1 MVKYFVEIIANYF
14 AFQFVAHPNC
24 QQVLQMDWE
33 NGFHES
39 GKIFGSK
46 ILFLLGRMMALPFL
60 CLLYLIL
67 PFTSASRS
75 MKAPRNKYLNFH
87 ASYLTFIVFLAAQSE
102 VTKRRHDHRGPP
114 DSGTHALY
122 TCCHLVNIQCHD
134 QESPKILSFIIELLG
149 LEWVLVAYIAGLTW
163 RSIKLCWK
171 LGRRKYLAIHWHK

>member
-1 MVKYFVEIIANYF
+1 
-14 AFQFVAHPNC
+14 
-24 QQVLQMDWE
+24 MDWE

-46 ILFLLGRMMALPFL
+46 ILFLLGRMIALPFL
-60 CLLYLIL
+60 CVLYLIL

-102 VTKRRHDHRGPP
+102 VTKRHHDHRGPP
-114 DSGTHALY
+114 DSGSHALSGRRLLSY
-122 TCCHLVNIQCHD
+122 LINIQCHD
-134 QESPKILSFIIELLG
+134 LECPTTISFIIEIVG
-149 LEWVLVAYIAGLTW
+149 LEWVLIAYIAGLTW